1 MLKKSLLGTAVAL
14 SLLTASTAFAHGPQQ
29 LDGEIRLLFAAEQDG
44 TGSTSIEA
52 PKLGTWGFDTAGMD
66 RSVKPGADFFA
77 YSGGTWAKNTQ
88 IPPTRAAMA
97 RVPRAARPVRGART
111 CAAGRLS
118 AG

>member
-14 SLLTASTAFAHGPQQ
+14 SLLTASTAVAHGPQQ

-52 PKLGTWGFDTAGMD
+52 PKLGAWGFDTAGMD

-88 IPPTRAAMA
+88 IPSDQSSY
-97 RVPRAARPVRGART
+97 GSFRT
-111 CAAGRLS
+111 LRDLS
-118 AG
+118 